1 MEDTASSADH
11 RFPSCGTLTFVIN
24 ACAPSIIKCL
34 TLTSMHHSTFLCTQ
48 VSQMLPLALWDG
60 RYGVMKILPSSFQ
73 REVLCKL
80 FTVAALGVF
89 QPFLLLLGCFLCTH
103 ALRCGSR
110 STDVLVWLQA
120 QVSTAVC
127 TGLAILK
134 LVSGS
139 GSRPCY
145 GLCS

>member
-1 MEDTASSADH
+1 
-11 RFPSCGTLTFVIN
+11 
-24 ACAPSIIKCL
+24 
-34 TLTSMHHSTFLCTQ
+34 
-48 VSQMLPLALWDG
+48 MLPLALWDG
-60 RYGVMKILPSSFQ
+60 RYGVMKILPSNFK
-73 REVLCKL
+73 REVLCKI

-120 QVSTAVC
+120 QVLTAVS
-127 TGLAILK
+127 TGLGILK

-139 GSRPCY
+139 DSRPHY
-145 GLCS
+145 GVYSYTVATIASI